1 MSPTPTEQ
9 DRLTSDLTANLIVL
23 ARNAA
28 ANVDPADPVDY
39 WYRLGQRNAYAHA
52 TGMLLAPDLG
62 QGAFRIAERLTAA
75 LDAKET
81 DLARLRS
88 AAYGLG
94 VGDGA
99 SAGLEWIG
107 PRAFA
112 ARYGQVPGLDHDYG
126 FLWGVRDDQRISLR
140 ITDGHDIGLLYVY
153 DRTWDEY
160 AVLTELAERAAV
172 ERANTCAATGDVYLD
187 PRRFAQLVIEPQPIT
202 EEARL
207 EAATPQEYGA
217 QL

>member
-75 LDAKET
+75 LDAKESRT
-81 DLARLRS
+81 SPDSARRHTGSVSATARPRGWSGSDHAPSRLAMGRCPASTTTTASGGGSGTTSGSRCGSRTVTTS
-88 AAYGLG
+88 AC
-94 VGDGA
+94 
-99 SAGLEWIG
+99 ST
-107 PRAFA
+107 RTT
-112 ARYGQVPGLDHDYG
+112 RPGT
-126 FLWGVRDDQRISLR
+126 S
-140 ITDGHDIGLLYVY
+140 
-153 DRTWDEY
+153 
-160 AVLTELAERAAV
+160 
-172 ERANTCAATGDVYLD
+172 
-187 PRRFAQLVIEPQPIT
+187 
-202 EEARL
+202 
-207 EAATPQEYGA
+207 TPS
-217 QL
+217 